1 MIEARKPEPRPGW
14 SPFLWPKPMTIERI
28 FLEARLNSWTYLVIA
43 LPVCWISVGAGAFFI
58 WNSLYGSQP
67 WQPTRGILVGML
79 LVIVFSVIG
88 LFVIAVMIAKVI
100 FLPYR
105 VFRPDYEKID
115 RLLPIHS
122 QKNDR

>member
-1 MIEARKPEPRPGW
+1 MVALP
-14 SPFLWPKPMTIERI
+14 WPKPMTIERI

-43 LPVCWISVGAGAFFI
+43 LSVCWISVGVGAFFI

-88 LFVIAVMIAKVI
+88 LFVIAVMIAKVV

-105 VFRPDYEKID
+105 VFRQTTKKSIGCFQFIRKRMTDS
-115 RLLPIHS
+115 RG
-122 QKNDR
+122 RT